1 MVKRT
6 RPKPPPPGLY
16 DVDEKRGPEQW
27 YCLNVMCR
35 VKFWR
40 KFGESEFCPACRKML
55 HKDK

>member
-55 HKDK
+55 HKQ